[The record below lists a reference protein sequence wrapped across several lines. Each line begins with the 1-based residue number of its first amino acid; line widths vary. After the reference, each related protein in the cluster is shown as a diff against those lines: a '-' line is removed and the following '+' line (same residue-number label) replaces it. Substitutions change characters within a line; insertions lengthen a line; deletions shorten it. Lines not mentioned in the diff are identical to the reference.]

1 MGALL
6 GLDPRYVADV
16 KALTDYAAAQDF
28 SHHVVEHW
36 HLGRQMLGVD
46 TPLEQKLQTGMDAH
60 ITRSIHDYREQVH
73 HHYEVPAPIMKEEQ
87 RVAQALD
94 LLDPIQRVMLHRLGY
109 EICYSPEMTADD
121 IAFYKGIYGLH
132 RKAANNLRDVK
143 GTYRIY
149 FSDRGDLKGSMRTLV
164 HEAAHNLW
172 PDQFTPQQAAQVD
185 ALARSDQ
192 ERFGQLQQVMSDHFV
207 QFERLL
213 NAYHAGD
220 AQEKAAVITAANQQ
234 FAPYGVTVDGLF
246 PYLKE
251 AHQFQFMVKH
261 ALNTLSVEG
270 DRYHRS
276 GYNSPEERFR
286 EVISRYA
293 ELRQVEH
300 RAEPALLDYLAPGM
314 NRIWTQYYIPHLEH
328 VYASIGPEH
337 PTHLPHSEAAPVS
350 VPLSAAPVAP
360 EPISAPVSTTA
371 PEPASTSTP
380 VPVTAPVSAVTQDQP
395 KLEQRPGD
403 GKPVAV
409 APILVIEPS
418 QPAEQQPKVEQRP
431 VNPPPVTT
439 ASPPAVPVAPAPA
452 APPSPAV
459 EASPRVKEQVSAS
472 TSVTVPVTGSSCH
485 GECGGTCAVHRSTP
499 ATSVDT
505 MGMNH
510 ERMAAALNA
519 LHAMGVDSSLR

>member
-1 MGALL
+1 M
-6 GLDPRYVADV
+6 
-16 KALTDYAAAQDF
+16 
-28 SHHVVEHW
+28 E
-36 HLGRQMLGVD
+36 
-46 TPLEQKLQTGMDAH
+46 AH
-60 ITRSIHDYREQVH
+60 INRSIHDYRAQLR
-73 HHYEVPAPIMKEEQ
+73 HHYQVPAPIMKEEQ
-87 RVAQALD
+87 RVAQALE

-132 RKAANNLRDVK
+132 RKAANNLRDVN

-164 HEAAHNLW
+164 HESAHNLW

-192 ERFGQLQQVMSDHFV
+192 ERFGQLQQLMSDHFV

-261 ALNTLSVEG
+261 AVNTLSVEG
-270 DRYHRS
+270 DRYNRS

-300 RAEPALLDYLAPGM
+300 RAEPELLDYLAPGM
-314 NRIWTQYYIPHLEH
+314 NRIWVQYYIPHLEH

-337 PTHLPHSEAAPVS
+337 PAAASIAAPIATAAPEPAPTSTPVAAPSEPAPAPAPAPASVAAPVS
-350 VPLSAAPVAP
+350 TNGSANGSVTVSD
-360 EPISAPVSTTA
+360 SATVS
-371 PEPASTSTP
+371 
-380 VPVTAPVSAVTQDQP
+380 SAMQEHP
-395 KLEQRPGD
+395 KLEQRPVD
-403 GKPVAV
+403 GKPTAV
-409 APILVIEPS
+409 APIVVVEAPPS
-418 QPAEQQPKVEQRP
+418 AEQQPKVEQRP
-431 VNPPPVTT
+431 VDPAPVAPVTT
-439 ASPPAVPVAPAPA
+439 AAPPATPVAPPLA
-452 APPSPAV
+452 AT
-459 EASPRVKEQVSAS
+459 EASPRVKEHVSAS
-472 TSVTVPVTGSSCH
+472 VTGQTCR
-485 GECGGTCAVHRSTP
+485 GECGGTCAVHRSAP
-499 ATSVDT
+499 STSVEK
-505 MGMNH
+505 MGMEYH
-510 ERMAAALNA
+510 ARTAAALNA